1 MSSHPTHSNKSRH
14 SSSRERG
21 SQVGTSLKPPLA
33 PTGQI
38 QLENICRG
46 MNPALALSLQAQ
58 HICASCCSFSCRQVT
73 NLWRFPSFTPSVLF
87 LRAKTCPSALPTA
100 RLQAED
106 EEGLGAFTTL
116 GKPRSRT
123 SAGDQ
128 HLAQAE
134 AHGDQHSPL
143 HKITTVADEWCCSDS
158 APLVTSRVPA
168 LGFTSLQCLQ
178 RFTIPFFN

>member
-1 MSSHPTHSNKSRH
+1 MGGRLVSSHPTHSNKSRH

-73 NLWRFPSFTPSVLF
+73 NLWRFPSFTPSVLSSCQNLPLSSSHCKTSSRGWGRTGSF
-87 LRAKTCPSALPTA
+87 YHAWQAQITHISWGPTPCTGWGTRRPTQPPAQNNHGGGRVVLLRFCSFGDKPCPST
-100 RLQAED
+100 RI
-106 EEGLGAFTTL
+106 
-116 GKPRSRT
+116 
-123 SAGDQ
+123 
-128 HLAQAE
+128 H
-134 AHGDQHSPL
+134 
-143 HKITTVADEWCCSDS
+143 
-158 APLVTSRVPA
+158 
-168 LGFTSLQCLQ
+168 
-178 RFTIPFFN
+178 